1 MATWNESPWKG
12 ASARGVGEVPIQG
25 AATMGAWAA
34 AGAAGATIGAGLE
47 GAGTQGGTDAA
58 TVGRADGAE

>member
-1 MATWNESPWKG
+1 MATGNESPRKG
-12 ASARGVGEVPIQG
+12 ASVRGVGEVPIQG
-25 AATMGAWAA
+25 AATMRACAA

-47 GAGTQGGTDAA
+47 GAGTQGATDAA